1 MKERLRTLLA
11 QLEQWGREYDAQETD
26 HSRRMLNLEPDTARL
41 VYILMR
47 GNGARR
53 VLEIGTSNGYSTIW
67 LASAAAVNGGRVTSI
82 DVSAE
87 KQAMARENLQRAG
100 LAGFVNFVRGPA
112 ETMVKDLTGPF
123 DVVLFDADRKGAA
136 ANLEVLLPKLEPS
149 ALLLADN
156 VLSHPD
162 EIAAYLE
169 ALKKL
174 EGFEHVVVPIG
185 KGLSVAYRGACDQ
198 PGVSWTVRDVE

>member
-1 MKERLRTLLA
+1 MEERLEALLGE
-11 QLEQWGREYDAQETD
+11 LEQWGREYDARETE

-41 VYILMR
+41 VHILMR
-47 GNGARR
+47 SSGARR

-67 LASAAAVNGGRVTSI
+67 LASAVAANGGRVTSI
-82 DVSAE
+82 DASAE
-87 KQAMARENLQRAG
+87 KQAMARENLRRAG
-100 LAGFVNFVRGPA
+100 LSGFVELVLGTA
-112 ETMVKDLTGPF
+112 ERIVKELNGPF
-123 DVVLFDADRKGAA
+123 DVVFFDADRKGAA
-136 ANLEVLLPKLEPS
+136 ANLKVLLPKLEAR

-169 ALKKL
+169 AVKKL

-185 KGLSVAYRGACDQ
+185 KGLSVAYRSAM
-198 PGVSWTVRDVE
+198 